1 MGLFT
6 RQDQPSSGDEFLDL
20 IADPFS
26 TSIQQSSIY
35 AAIVYSFVITGLLFL
50 VFCFLR
56 PKNNRVYAPR
66 AKHADEKHRPQPLG
80 NGPFDWIKAVT
91 RSKEQELVD
100 KIGLDAVL
108 FLRFLRM
115 IRNIFVVLSVI
126 GCAILIPVCVIGGG
140 NFYDKYSN
148 IATLMKFTPQY
159 IGGGKFWAYVIFAY
173 LVEITICGFIWW
185 NYRAVYRLR
194 RAYFESAEY
203 KASLHSRT
211 LLLTHIPNS
220 SRTDA
225 GIAELIESAK
235 HIDDVPRSV
244 VGRNVKDL
252 PELIEKHDETV
263 RELEQY
269 LAKYL
274 SNPNQLPAKRPTCKV
289 KKDDTTA
296 HGKGRVDAIDYLTDR
311 IGRLEVQIKE
321 VREGVD
327 MRNPMSYGFASF
339 ARIEDAHAVAYAT
352 KKKGPKGCDVYLA
365 PKPHDLL
372 WQNLSMSR
380 KTRRARAFWDGLWMV
395 LLTVA
400 FVVPNILTSAFLS
413 NFANLGLVWKDF
425 QTNLNAHPTGW
436 AIAQGILAPLVQ
448 TLMYMGIPIIF
459 RRLFTHSGDVSK
471 TSRERHVASRLYA
484 FYVFNNLVVFS
495 VFGSVWR
502 FVAAVVGAHDI
513 GVWEAMQK
521 GQPFTQLVTGLCN
534 VSTFWLTWQ
543 MQRNLGA
550 AIDLSQAWTF
560 AWSWCQRTFFS
571 PTPREL
577 IELSAPPPFAYAE
590 YYNNYLFVTTVGL
603 CMGCLQPI
611 IFPVTAFYV
620 GMDVIF
626 KKYLLQYVFIT
637 KTESGG
643 RFWRL
648 LVNRLLF
655 AVLIGNAVIALAVG
669 AKGVGNQNVFR
680 NGTMLYAMV
689 PLPFILLGFK
699 LYCKKSFDDK
709 LLYYSTIPYA
719 DLENT
724 HNATKARKSDKVGV
738 RFGNPAIY
746 KKLITPMVHAKS
758 QHLLKEIYG
767 HRSTADNE
775 IFAAPHRRSTD
786 RATPANLG
794 YGDMYLTD
802 MDHAAPGHSIESA
815 AMPNMEVVEEADLDF
830 ENFKRRAEFREEFGG
845 DGELYGRPEDLI
857 SRPGTPSTFTT
868 FAENSPYGSPHQ
880 KRYSASLAGSRASS
894 RTRLGEKGDE
904 GEGHSYA
911 KGYQHTPTTDM
922 FQEQDMVDVDIPA
935 TPLDAEE
942 MLRASNSRQPLM
954 DRSRDG
960 SPAGGYFNRS
970 MRENTSYESYRGR

>member
-1 MGLFT
+1 MDLFT
-6 RQDQPSSGDEFLDL
+6 RRSQQSSGDEFLNL

-35 AAIVYSFVITGLLFL
+35 AAIVYSFVVTGLLFL

-66 AKHADEKHRPQPLG
+66 AKHADEKHRPQPLA

-91 RSKEQELVD
+91 QTKEQELVD

-108 FLRFLRM
+108 FMRFLRM
-115 IRNIFVVLSVI
+115 IRNIFIALSVM
-126 GCAILIPVCVIGGG
+126 GCAILIPVCIIGGG
-140 NFYDKYSN
+140 NFYDQYSN

-159 IGGGKFWAYVIFAY
+159 IGGSKFWAYVIFAY
-173 LVEITICGFIWW
+173 LVEITFCGFIWW
-185 NYRAVYRLR
+185 NYKAVYKLR
-194 RAYFESAEY
+194 RTYFESAEY

-225 GIAELIESAK
+225 GIAELVESGRQM
-235 HIDDVPRSV
+235 DDVPRTV

-263 RELEQY
+263 RELEQH

-296 HGKGRVDAIDYLTDR
+296 YGKGRVDAIEYLTDR
-311 IGRLEVQIKE
+311 IARLEVSIKE

-352 KKKGPKGCDVYLA
+352 RKKGPRGCDVYLA
-365 PKPHDLL
+365 PKPNDLL

-400 FVVPNILTSAFLS
+400 FIVPNILTSAFLS
-413 NFANLGLVWKDF
+413 NFANLGLVWRDF

-436 AIAQGILAPLVQ
+436 AIVQGILAPLVQ
-448 TLMYMGIPIIF
+448 TLMYLGVPIVF

-502 FVAAVVGAHDI
+502 FVAAVIGAQDI
-513 GVWEAMQK
+513 GVWDAMKQ

-560 AWSWCQRTFFS
+560 AWSWCRRTFFS

-620 GMDVIF
+620 GMDVVF

-655 AVLIGNAVIALAVG
+655 AVFIGNAVIALAVG

-689 PLPFILLGFK
+689 PLPFILLSFK
-699 LYCKKSFDDK
+699 LYCKKSYDDK
-709 LLYYSTIPYA
+709 LLYYSTIPFS

-724 HNATKARKSDKVGV
+724 PDANHPKARKTDKVGV

-767 HRSTADNE
+767 HRSNADTH
-775 IFAAPHRRSTD
+775 IFAASAD

-802 MDHAAPGHSIESA
+802 MDHAAPGQRSSTDGA

-845 DGELYGRPEDLI
+845 DGALYGRPEDLV

-868 FAENSPYGSPHQ
+868 FVENSPHL
-880 KRYSASLAGSRASS
+880 KRNSASPAGSRASS
-894 RTRLGEKGDE
+894 RTRFGEKERDQ
-904 GEGHSYA
+904 GEGHTYA

-935 TPLDAEE
+935 TPLDADE

-970 MRENTSYESYRGR
+970 MRDNTSYESYRGR

>member
-1 MGLFT
+1 M
-6 RQDQPSSGDEFLDL
+6 
-20 IADPFS
+20 
-26 TSIQQSSIY
+26 
-35 AAIVYSFVITGLLFL
+35 
-50 VFCFLR
+50 
-56 PKNNRVYAPR
+56 
-66 AKHADEKHRPQPLG
+66 
-80 NGPFDWIKAVT
+80 
-91 RSKEQELVD
+91 
-100 KIGLDAVL
+100 
-108 FLRFLRM
+108 
-115 IRNIFVVLSVI
+115 
-126 GCAILIPVCVIGGG
+126 
-140 NFYDKYSN
+140 
-148 IATLMKFTPQY
+148 
-159 IGGGKFWAYVIFAY
+159 
-173 LVEITICGFIWW
+173 
-185 NYRAVYRLR
+185 
-194 RAYFESAEY
+194 
-203 KASLHSRT
+203 
-211 LLLTHIPNS
+211 
-220 SRTDA
+220 
-225 GIAELIESAK
+225 
-235 HIDDVPRSV
+235 

-252 PELIEKHDETV
+252 PELIEQHDEAV
-263 RELEQY
+263 RELERY

-274 SNPNQLPAKRPTCKV
+274 GNPNQLPAKRPTCKV
-289 KKDDTTA
+289 KKDDTA
-296 HGKGRVDAIDYLTDR
+296 SHGKGRVDAIDYLTDR
-311 IGRLEVQIKE
+311 IARLEASIKE
-321 VREGVD
+321 VRESVD
-327 MRNPMSYGFASF
+327 MRNPMSYGFASY

-352 KKKGPKGCDVYLA
+352 RNKGPKRCDVYLA

-395 LLTVA
+395 LLTIA

-413 NFANLGLVWKDF
+413 NFANLGLVWRDF
-425 QTNLNAHPTGW
+425 QANLNAHPTGW
-436 AIAQGILAPLVQ
+436 AIAQGILAPLIQ

-471 TSRERHVASRLYA
+471 TSRERHVASRLYV

-502 FVAAVVGAHDI
+502 FVAAVVGAQNI
-513 GVWEAMQK
+513 GVWDAMK
-521 GQPFTQLVTGLCN
+521 AGRPFTQLITGLCN

-560 AWSWCQRTFFS
+560 AWSWIQRTFFS
-571 PTPREL
+571 PTPREM
-577 IELSAPPPFAYAE
+577 IELSAPQPFPYAE

-603 CMGCLQPI
+603 CMGALQPVI
-611 IFPVTAFYV
+611 LPVTAFYI
-620 GMDVIF
+620 GMDAIF

-655 AVLIGNAVIALAVG
+655 AILLGNAVIALVVG
-669 AKGVGNQNVFR
+669 AKGVGNQNVFE

-689 PLPFILLGFK
+689 PLPFLLFGFK
-699 LYCKKSFDDK
+699 WYCKKSFDDK
-709 LLYYSTIPYA
+709 LLYYSTIPFS
-719 DLENT
+719 DIEST
-724 HNATKARKSDKVGV
+724 HNANHPKARKSDKVGV

-767 HRSTADNE
+767 HRSNADNE

-786 RATPANLG
+786 RATPANLA
-794 YGDMYLTD
+794 YGDLYLTD
-802 MDHAAPGHSIESA
+802 MDHAAPGRRSSIEGA
-815 AMPNMEVVEEADLDF
+815 AMPNVEVVEEADLDF

-868 FAENSPYGSPHQ
+868 FVENSPYGSPHS
-880 KRYSASLAGSRASS
+880 KRHSASLAGSRASS
-894 RTRLGEKGDE
+894 RTRLGDLENE

-922 FQEQDMVDVDIPA
+922 FAEQDMVDVDIPA

-942 MLRASNSRQPLM
+942 MLRASNSGQPLV
-954 DRSRDG
+954 DRRSRDS
-960 SPAGGYFNRS
+960 SPAGGYFNRR
-970 MRENTSYESYRGR
+970 MREDTSYESYRHG